1 MNEIL
6 GKFTID
12 IDRAVFLSM
21 LWVLQKNNLFVN
33 ENNFVHKEDLFLKFG
48 KYKSYNIVLRWIDIL
63 LDNDYLIK
71 IDESIYKMKRKTI
84 MSDDDIGYMWE
95 KLKNIQY
102 SSICPY
108 EVIDYFYENVKYL
121 DLFLHDKYNPTW
133 ILFPKGNTRYAEVL
147 YEQIYSAKYLNE
159 VLSSELEKMIADK
172 RIHILELGAGIGAT
186 TSQAINILKGKEKC
200 IEEYYYTD
208 ISRFFLN
215 YGEKKFSECLNMKY
229 KIINVNKMNE
239 NEYFDEYFDVV
250 IAVGVLNNCSN
261 IKKTLIEI
269 RKMLKFDGIL
279 MVIETIMEFSVMLIS
294 QVFMMEKAED
304 LRGEH
309 NRTFF
314 DFEEWKCL
322 FKETEFEILKIIP
335 ETEDILGQ
343 KLFIVRK
350 GKG

>member
-133 ILFPKGNTRYAEVL
+133 ILFPK
-147 YEQIYSAKYLNE
+147 
-159 VLSSELEKMIADK
+159 
-172 RIHILELGAGIGAT
+172 
-186 TSQAINILKGKEKC
+186 
-200 IEEYYYTD
+200 
-208 ISRFFLN
+208 
-215 YGEKKFSECLNMKY
+215 
-229 KIINVNKMNE
+229 
-239 NEYFDEYFDVV
+239 
-250 IAVGVLNNCSN
+250 
-261 IKKTLIEI
+261 
-269 RKMLKFDGIL
+269 
-279 MVIETIMEFSVMLIS
+279 
-294 QVFMMEKAED
+294 
-304 LRGEH
+304 
-309 NRTFF
+309 
-314 DFEEWKCL
+314 
-322 FKETEFEILKIIP
+322 
-335 ETEDILGQ
+335 
-343 KLFIVRK
+343 
-350 GKG
+350 